1 MCVCVVRPFLHT
13 QLASLAQGVT
23 KWMRTHIAFMSSIKR
38 LIHSQS
44 RVQLDTEKLYPL
56 ERDIQT
62 LQMRCVGRSSSSSSS
77 SSVLHLCTA
86 LTLVVAAPV
95 TTPQVSAPKR
105 GHPTGRVQRV
115 GMCRLYKRPL
125 PALACLHSR

>member
-1 MCVCVVRPFLHT
+1 MHT

-62 LQMRCVGRSSSSSSS
+62 LQMRCVGRGSSSSSS

-86 LTLVVAAPV
+86 LTLVVGGLGDNATTGSSLEAWSSHWAGPASRYVQALQAAV
-95 TTPQVSAPKR
+95 
-105 GHPTGRVQRV
+105 GR
-115 GMCRLYKRPL
+115 
-125 PALACLHSR
+125 ACLSTLSLS